1 MTGFSNYIGL
11 RWGTPL
17 QSGATLP
24 GLLNEIVKSSAVYK
38 KRVGM
43 QMQIEGLADGGS
55 LPHELSRPP
64 ISPG

>member
-1 MTGFSNYIGL
+1 MIGFSNYIGL

-43 QMQIEGLADGGS
+43 QMQIEGLAMGARFRTS
-55 LPHELSRPP
+55 
-64 ISPG
+64 